1 MENKFNIPQRQSLV
15 GIVVLFFDT
24 LRLYLKVFGPILIV
38 LLVNF
43 KEINKLYL
51 TLGTII
57 VLVVVALISF
67 LKYQNF
73 TFYIDV
79 ENQEFI
85 ISEGVFNKT
94 KTTFQLNKIQ
104 QVNINQS
111 LIQRVIGVFELEV
124 DTAGS
129 TNKEVKIRA
138 ISHSLALSLKGHLL
152 DNEENIKNLSTT
164 EVAIALDDVGSA
176 TPFIKISF
184 ISLLKVGITS
194 NYIKSLALLIL
205 FFITASDYINK
216 FTGYDILKDGDVEK
230 YVNKSAI
237 IKSLLVLLLFLF
249 VLVLII
255 NIFRVVVRYF
265 DYKITKQKGSLLLSF
280 GLINSKSIIIKSE
293 KVQITSISRNYFQK
307 KMNISEMKITQT
319 TSGEKE
325 NRNTYIE
332 IPGCNSH
339 EKNEILKLLF
349 HQIPQKGMG
358 LFPNYRKLVF
368 AIFLIIV
375 LPLCAFVIVANSI
388 QEVME
393 FAWVTPIYV
402 TFVGLILY
410 FGFRN
415 YRLFISDDFII
426 KQSGAWDISN
436 EIIAIE
442 KIQAITT
449 SQLFWHKSADIGYLT
464 LHTAGGN
471 IGFQLGNYTTI
482 KKYVNLWL
490 YKMETS
496 DSNWM

>member
-1 MENKFNIPQRQSLV
+1 MESTFNTPQRQSLV
-15 GIVVLFFDT
+15 GVVVLFFDT
-24 LRLYLKVFGPILIV
+24 LRLYLKGFGPILIV
-38 LLVNF
+38 LLINF

-51 TLGTII
+51 TLGTLF

-79 ENQEFI
+79 ENEEFI

-129 TNKEVKIRA
+129 TNKEVKIKA
-138 ISHSLALSLKGHLL
+138 ISHPLALSLKGHLL
-152 DNEENIKNLSTT
+152 DNENRNLSTT
-164 EVAIALDDVGSA
+164 EVAQTKEEVGTA
-176 TPFIKISF
+176 TPFINISF
-184 ISLLKVGITS
+184 ISLLKVGMTS

-205 FFITASDYINK
+205 FFITATDYINK
-216 FTGYDILKDGDVEK
+216 FTGHDILKDGAIEK

-237 IKSLLVLLLFLF
+237 ITSLLVFLLFLF
-249 VLVLII
+249 VLVLVI
-255 NIFRVVVRYF
+255 NVFRIVVRYF

-280 GLINSKSIIIKSE
+280 GLINSKSTILKSE
-293 KVQITSISRNYFQK
+293 KVQITTVSSNYFQK
-307 KMNISEMKITQT
+307 KMNISEMKIIQT

-325 NRNTYIE
+325 NKDTSIE
-332 IPGCNSH
+332 IPGCSSQ

-358 LFPNYRKLVF
+358 LLPNYRKLVF
-368 AIFLIIV
+368 AIFMIIV
-375 LPLCAFVIVANSI
+375 LPLIVFVILANRI

-393 FAWVTPIYV
+393 FAWVSPIYV
-402 TFVGLILY
+402 IFVGLILY

-426 KQSGAWDISN
+426 KQSGAWDIRD

-490 YKMETS
+490 YKIETS

>member
-1 MENKFNIPQRQSLV
+1 MERTFNTPQRQSLV

-38 LLVNF
+38 LVVNF

-51 TLGTII
+51 TLGTLI
-57 VLVVVALISF
+57 VLVIVALISF

-79 ENQEFI
+79 ENEEFI

-129 TNKEVKIRA
+129 TNKEVKIKA
-138 ISHSLALSLKGHLL
+138 ISHPLALSLKGHLL
-152 DNEENIKNLSTT
+152 DNENRNLSTT
-164 EVAIALDDVGSA
+164 EVAQTKEEVGTAS
-176 TPFIKISF
+176 PFINISF
-184 ISLLKVGITS
+184 ISLLKVGMTS

-205 FFITASDYINK
+205 FFITATDYINK
-216 FTGYDILKDGDVEK
+216 FTGHDILKDGAIEK

-237 IKSLLVLLLFLF
+237 ITSLLMFLLFLF
-249 VLVLII
+249 VLVLVI
-255 NIFRVVVRYF
+255 NVFRIVVRYF

-280 GLINSKSIIIKSE
+280 GLINSKSTILKSE
-293 KVQITSISRNYFQK
+293 KVQITTVSSNYFQK
-307 KMNISEMKITQT
+307 KMNISEMKIIQT

-325 NRNTYIE
+325 NKDTSIE
-332 IPGCNSH
+332 IPGCSSQ

-358 LFPNYRKLVF
+358 LLPNYRKLVF
-368 AIFLIIV
+368 AIFMIIV
-375 LPLCAFVIVANSI
+375 LPLIVFVILANRI

-393 FAWVTPIYV
+393 FAWVSPIYV
-402 TFVGLILY
+402 IFVGLILY

-426 KQSGAWDISN
+426 KQSGAWDIRD

-490 YKMETS
+490 YKIETS

>member
-1 MENKFNIPQRQSLV
+1 MERTFNTPQRQSLV

-38 LLVNF
+38 LVVNF

-51 TLGTII
+51 TLGTLI
-57 VLVVVALISF
+57 VLVIVALISF

-79 ENQEFI
+79 ENEEFI

-129 TNKEVKIRA
+129 TNKEVKIKA
-138 ISHSLALSLKGHLL
+138 ISHPLALSLKGHLL
-152 DNEENIKNLSTT
+152 DNENRNLSTT
-164 EVAIALDDVGSA
+164 EVAQNKEEVGTAS
-176 TPFIKISF
+176 PFINISF
-184 ISLLKVGITS
+184 ISLLKVGMTS

-205 FFITASDYINK
+205 FFITATDYINK
-216 FTGYDILKDGDVEK
+216 FTGHDILKDGAIEK

-237 IKSLLVLLLFLF
+237 ITSLLMFLLFLF
-249 VLVLII
+249 VLVLVI
-255 NIFRVVVRYF
+255 NVFRIVVRYF

-280 GLINSKSIIIKSE
+280 GLINSKSTILKSE
-293 KVQITSISRNYFQK
+293 KVQITTVSSNYFQK
-307 KMNISEMKITQT
+307 KMNISEMKIIQT

-325 NRNTYIE
+325 NKDTSIE
-332 IPGCNSH
+332 IPGCSSQ

-358 LFPNYRKLVF
+358 LLPNYRKLVF
-368 AIFLIIV
+368 AIFMIIV
-375 LPLCAFVIVANSI
+375 LPLIVFVILANRI

-393 FAWVTPIYV
+393 FAWVSPIYV
-402 TFVGLILY
+402 IFVGLILY

-426 KQSGAWDISN
+426 KQSGAWDIRD

-449 SQLFWHKSADIGYLT
+449 SQLFWHKNADIGYIT

-490 YKMETS
+490 YKIETS

>member
-1 MENKFNIPQRQSLV
+1 MERTFNTPQRQSLV

-38 LLVNF
+38 LVVNF

-51 TLGTII
+51 TLGTLI
-57 VLVVVALISF
+57 VLVIVALISF

-79 ENQEFI
+79 ENEEFI

-129 TNKEVKIRA
+129 TNKEVKIKA
-138 ISHSLALSLKGHLL
+138 ISHPLALSLKGHLL
-152 DNEENIKNLSTT
+152 DNENRNLSTT
-164 EVAIALDDVGSA
+164 EVAQTKEEVGTAS
-176 TPFIKISF
+176 PFINISF
-184 ISLLKVGITS
+184 ISLLKVGMTS

-205 FFITASDYINK
+205 FFITATDYINK
-216 FTGYDILKDGDVEK
+216 FTGHDILKDGAIEK

-237 IKSLLVLLLFLF
+237 ITSLLMFLLFLF
-249 VLVLII
+249 VLVLVI
-255 NIFRVVVRYF
+255 NVFRIVVRYF

-280 GLINSKSIIIKSE
+280 GLINSKSTILKSE
-293 KVQITSISRNYFQK
+293 KVQITTVSSNYFQK
-307 KMNISEMKITQT
+307 KMNISEMKIIQT

-325 NRNTYIE
+325 NKDTSIE
-332 IPGCNSH
+332 IPGCSSQ

-349 HQIPQKGMG
+349 HQIPQKGMV
-358 LFPNYRKLVF
+358 LLPNYRKLVF
-368 AIFLIIV
+368 AIFMIIV
-375 LPLCAFVIVANSI
+375 LPLIVFVILANRI

-393 FAWVTPIYV
+393 FAWVSPIYV
-402 TFVGLILY
+402 IFVGLILY

-426 KQSGAWDISN
+426 KQSGAWDIRD

-490 YKMETS
+490 YKIETS

>member
-1 MENKFNIPQRQSLV
+1 MESTFNTPQRQSLV

-51 TLGTII
+51 TLGTLI
-57 VLVVVALISF
+57 VLAIVALISF

-79 ENQEFI
+79 ENEEFI

-129 TNKEVKIRA
+129 TNKEVKIKA
-138 ISHSLALSLKGHLL
+138 ISHPLALSLKGHLL
-152 DNEENIKNLSTT
+152 DNENRNLSTT
-164 EVAIALDDVGSA
+164 EVAQTKVEVGTA
-176 TPFIKISF
+176 TPFINISF
-184 ISLLKVGITS
+184 ISLLKVGMTS

-205 FFITASDYINK
+205 FFITATDYINK
-216 FTGYDILKDGDVEK
+216 FTGYDILKDGAIEK

-237 IKSLLVLLLFLF
+237 ITSLLMFLLFLF
-249 VLVLII
+249 VLVLVI
-255 NIFRVVVRYF
+255 NVFRIVVRYF

-280 GLINSKSIIIKSE
+280 GLINSKSTILKSE
-293 KVQITSISRNYFQK
+293 KVQITTVSSNYFQK
-307 KMNISEMKITQT
+307 KMNISEMKIIQT

-325 NRNTYIE
+325 NKDTSIE
-332 IPGCNSH
+332 IPGCSSQ

-358 LFPNYRKLVF
+358 LLPNYRKLVF
-368 AIFLIIV
+368 AIFMIIV
-375 LPLCAFVIVANSI
+375 LPLIVFVIMANRI

-393 FAWVTPIYV
+393 FAWVSPIYV
-402 TFVGLILY
+402 IFVGLILY

-426 KQSGAWDISN
+426 KQSGAWDIRD

-449 SQLFWHKSADIGYLT
+449 SQLFWHKNADIGYLT

-490 YKMETS
+490 YKIETS

>member
-1 MENKFNIPQRQSLV
+1 MESPFNTPQRQSLV

-38 LLVNF
+38 LLANF

-51 TLGTII
+51 TLGTLI
-57 VLVVVALISF
+57 VLVFVALISF

-79 ENQEFI
+79 ENEEFI

-94 KTTFQLNKIQ
+94 KTNFQLNKIQ

-129 TNKEVKIRA
+129 TNKEVKIKA

-152 DNEENIKNLSTT
+152 DNENKNLSIT
-164 EVAIALDDVGSA
+164 EVVTAKDQVG
-176 TPFIKISF
+176 TGVPFINISF

-216 FTGYDILKDGDVEK
+216 FTGRDILKDGDIEK
-230 YVNKSAI
+230 YVNKSALVT
-237 IKSLLVLLLFLF
+237 SLLIFLLFLF

-255 NIFRVVVRYF
+255 NVFRIVVRYF
-265 DYKITKQKGSLLLSF
+265 GYKITKQKGSLLLSF

-307 KMNISEMKITQT
+307 KMNISEMKIIQT

-332 IPGCNSH
+332 IPGCNSQ

-368 AIFLIIV
+368 AIFLIIA
-375 LPLCAFVIVANSI
+375 LPLCAFVIVANRI
-388 QEVME
+388 QEMME

-415 YRLFISDDFII
+415 YRLFICDDFII

-482 KKYVNLWL
+482 KQYVNLWL
-490 YKMETS
+490 YKIETS
-496 DSNWM
+496 NSNWM

>member
-1 MENKFNIPQRQSLV
+1 MESTFNTPQRQSLV

-51 TLGTII
+51 TLGTLI
-57 VLVVVALISF
+57 VLAIVALISF

-79 ENQEFI
+79 ENEEFI

-129 TNKEVKIRA
+129 TNKEVKIKA
-138 ISHSLALSLKGHLL
+138 ISHPLALSLKGHLL
-152 DNEENIKNLSTT
+152 DNENRNLSTT
-164 EVAIALDDVGSA
+164 EVAQTKEEVGTA
-176 TPFIKISF
+176 TPFINISF
-184 ISLLKVGITS
+184 ISLLKVGMTS

-205 FFITASDYINK
+205 FFITATDYINK
-216 FTGYDILKDGDVEK
+216 FTGHDILKDGAIEK

-237 IKSLLVLLLFLF
+237 ITSLLVFLLFLF
-249 VLVLII
+249 VLVLVI
-255 NIFRVVVRYF
+255 NVFRIVVRYF

-280 GLINSKSIIIKSE
+280 GLINSKSTILKSE
-293 KVQITSISRNYFQK
+293 KVQITNVSSNYFQK
-307 KMNISEMKITQT
+307 KMNISEMKIIQT

-325 NRNTYIE
+325 NKDTSIE
-332 IPGCNSH
+332 IPGCSSQ

-358 LFPNYRKLVF
+358 LLPNYRKLVF
-368 AIFLIIV
+368 AIFMIIV
-375 LPLCAFVIVANSI
+375 LPLIVFVILANRI

-393 FAWVTPIYV
+393 FAWVSPIYV
-402 TFVGLILY
+402 IFVGLILY

-426 KQSGAWDISN
+426 KQSGAWDIRD

-449 SQLFWHKSADIGYLT
+449 SQLFWHKNADIGYLT

-490 YKMETS
+490 YKIETS

>member
-1 MENKFNIPQRQSLV
+1 MESPFNTPQRQSLV

-38 LLVNF
+38 LLANF

-51 TLGTII
+51 TLGTLI
-57 VLVVVALISF
+57 VLVFVALISF

-79 ENQEFI
+79 ENEEFI

-94 KTTFQLNKIQ
+94 KTNFQLNKIQ

-129 TNKEVKIRA
+129 INKEVKIKA

-152 DNEENIKNLSTT
+152 DNENKNLSIT
-164 EVAIALDDVGSA
+164 EVVTAKDQVG
-176 TPFIKISF
+176 TGVPFINISF

-216 FTGYDILKDGDVEK
+216 FTGRDILKDGDIEK
-230 YVNKSAI
+230 YVNKSALVT
-237 IKSLLVLLLFLF
+237 SLLIFLLFLF

-255 NIFRVVVRYF
+255 NVFRIVVRYF
-265 DYKITKQKGSLLLSF
+265 GYKITKQKGSLLLSF

-307 KMNISEMKITQT
+307 KMNISEMKIIQT

-332 IPGCNSH
+332 IPGCNSQ

-368 AIFLIIV
+368 AIFLIIA
-375 LPLCAFVIVANSI
+375 LPLCAFVIVANRI
-388 QEVME
+388 QEMME

-415 YRLFISDDFII
+415 YRLFICDDFII

-482 KKYVNLWL
+482 KQYVNLWL
-490 YKMETS
+490 YKIETS
-496 DSNWM
+496 NSNWM

>member
-1 MENKFNIPQRQSLV
+1 MESPFNTPQRQSLV

-38 LLVNF
+38 LLANF

-51 TLGTII
+51 TLGTLI
-57 VLVVVALISF
+57 VLVFVALISF

-79 ENQEFI
+79 ENEEFI

-94 KTTFQLNKIQ
+94 KTNFQLNKIQ

-129 TNKEVKIRA
+129 TNKEVKIKA

-152 DNEENIKNLSTT
+152 DNENKNLSIT
-164 EVAIALDDVGSA
+164 EVVTAKDQVG
-176 TPFIKISF
+176 TGVPFINISF

-205 FFITASDYINK
+205 FFVTASDYINK
-216 FTGYDILKDGDVEK
+216 FTGRDILKDGDIEK
-230 YVNKSAI
+230 YVNKSALVT
-237 IKSLLVLLLFLF
+237 SLLIFLLFLF

-255 NIFRVVVRYF
+255 NVFRIVVRYF
-265 DYKITKQKGSLLLSF
+265 GYKITKQKGSLLLSF

-307 KMNISEMKITQT
+307 KMNISEMKIIQT
-319 TSGEKE
+319 KSGEKE

-332 IPGCNSH
+332 IPGCNSQ

-368 AIFLIIV
+368 AIFLIIA
-375 LPLCAFVIVANSI
+375 LPLCAFVIVANRI
-388 QEVME
+388 QEMME

-415 YRLFISDDFII
+415 YRLFICDDFII

-482 KKYVNLWL
+482 KQYVNLWL
-490 YKMETS
+490 YKIETS
-496 DSNWM
+496 NSNWM